1 MKSVVITSNAYFPN
15 IGGIENSLRYL
26 AQSYVEQGYQVHVVV
41 SDVNTVSEQP
51 LLEFEELESVRIYR
65 YPTSHAL
72 PKLLQPIAG
81 LWTLKA
87 LFSALK
93 YVNETY
99 QPEFAV
105 SRFHTTTWLAKLA
118 GMVNVV
124 YLLPGVVKYQNH
136 PSRLS
141 QQSGLGKVKQ
151 NLRYHYHKWLQQ
163 RALKSADQLAVFS
176 ENMQQQVNSC
186 YRHPKSL
193 LLVKPGVD
201 CHRFLPLEQEQKS
214 DLRNRLGLPDD
225 KLVLLCV
232 GRFVEAKGFR
242 LVIEAMRSLPD
253 CHLLLVGGGEQ
264 EELYK
269 QLVVEYALESQITF
283 SGVVQDS
290 TPYYQA
296 SDLFIM
302 SSTYEPLG
310 QTILEALAC
319 ALPIVAFKP
328 SGQVITATAEL
339 LSDSEAVFVD
349 LPDAEQLAIGIEH
362 LQNKPEVV
370 LHLAKQSRII
380 AETRYAWAKLA
391 VNLKEAMLKNES
403 R

>member
-15 IGGIENSLRYL
+15 VGGIENSLRYL
-26 AQSYVEQGYQVHVVV
+26 AKSYVEQGYRVHVVV
-41 SDVNTVSEQP
+41 SDVNTVSEH
-51 LLEFEELESVRIYR
+51 LLPVCEELENVRIYR
-65 YPTSHAL
+65 YPTSHKL
-72 PKLLQPIAG
+72 PKLLQPFAG

-99 QPEFAV
+99 QPEFVV

-118 GMVNVV
+118 GMANVI

-141 QQSGLGKVKQ
+141 QQSGLDRLKQ
-151 NLRYHYHKWLQQ
+151 NLRYHYHKWLQK

-176 ENMQQQVNSC
+176 ENMQRQVNSC
-186 YRHPKSL
+186 YRHPKPL

-201 CHRFLPLEQEQKS
+201 SYRFLPLKQEQKS
-214 DLRNRLGLPDD
+214 DLRKCLGLPDD

-242 LVIEAMRSLPD
+242 LVIEAMKLLPD
-253 CHLLLVGGGEQ
+253 CNLILVGGGEQ
-264 EELYK
+264 EGLYK
-269 QLVVEYALESQITF
+269 QLVAEYALESQISF
-283 SGVVQDS
+283 PGVVQDS

-339 LSDSEAVFVD
+339 LSDSEATFVD
-349 LPDAEQLAIGIEH
+349 LPDAELLATGINN
-362 LQNKPEVV
+362 LKNKPEVA
-370 LHLAKQSRII
+370 LHLAKQSRHI
-380 AETRYAWAKLA
+380 AKTRYTWAKLA
-391 VNLKEAMLKNES
+391 VNLKEAILENES
-403 R
+403 I

>member
-26 AQSYVEQGYQVHVVV
+26 AQSYVEQGYKVHVVV

-51 LLEFEELESVRIYR
+51 LLAFEELENVRIYR
-65 YPTSHAL
+65 YPTTHVL
-72 PKLLQPIAG
+72 PKLLQPFAG

-87 LFSALK
+87 LFSTLK
-93 YVNETY
+93 YVNEAY
-99 QPEFAV
+99 HPEFVV
-105 SRFHTTTWLAKLA
+105 SRFHTNTWLAKLA

-136 PSRLS
+136 PARLS
-141 QQSGLGKVKQ
+141 QQSGLNKVKQ

-163 RALKSADQLAVFS
+163 RALKNADQLAVFS
-176 ENMQQQVNSC
+176 ENMVRQVNSC

-201 CHRFLPLEQEQKS
+201 SSRFVPLEQKQKS
-214 DLRNRLGLPDD
+214 ELRKSLGLPDD

-242 LVIEAMRSLPD
+242 LVIEAMSSLPD

-264 EELYK
+264 EGLYK
-269 QLVVEYALESQITF
+269 QLVAEYTLESQITF
-283 SGVVQDS
+283 SGVVLDPTQ
-290 TPYYQA
+290 YYQA

-319 ALPIVAFKP
+319 ALPIVAFKS
-328 SGQVITATAEL
+328 SGQVITATTEL
-339 LSDSEAVFVD
+339 LSDSEAAFVD
-349 LPDAEQLAIGIEH
+349 LPDAELLAIGINH
-362 LQNKPEVV
+362 LQKKPEVV
-370 LHLAKQSRII
+370 LHLAKQSRNI
-380 AETRYAWAKLA
+380 AKTRYTWAKLA
-391 VNLKEAMLKNES
+391 LNLKEAMLENKS